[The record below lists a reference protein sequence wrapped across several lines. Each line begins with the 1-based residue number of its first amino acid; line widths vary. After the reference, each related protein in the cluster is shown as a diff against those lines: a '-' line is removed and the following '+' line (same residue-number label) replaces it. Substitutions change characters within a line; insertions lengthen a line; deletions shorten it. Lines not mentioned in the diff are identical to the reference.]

1 MIGVRGCTG
10 ARVRD
15 GAGNASSLVA
25 VLPIFL
31 LLPLLLFPAA
41 ASAQAVDPSRAAP
54 PLRIAVAPETVTVG
68 DRFRVAVSVD
78 LPSADSVALIVEPD
92 SLGRWQ
98 TVGAPRSYRPDSV
111 SRSHRAAATMVSWVT
126 VAKDSAAATLRIFD
140 GDGKTEDRSISI
152 PLPVVRSVLPADT
165 AKHRPRPAK
174 DVYGSS
180 RDWRLVALIAT
191 GILLLLGLLA
201 FLLLGRRKKKPRAV
215 AMPDARQRALSA
227 LERAGASGTAE
238 AGEWKAF
245 YSQVSGA
252 LRAFAEECEARWSAD
267 LTTTELLARMRED
280 GVAPDDARPLAGV
293 LRDADLAK
301 FARHPL
307 TLDMARRDLG
317 DAKRWVET
325 FDRPAPVSA
334 ENEVVAGVGGGAP

>member
-1 MIGVRGCTG
+1 M
-10 ARVRD
+10 
-15 GAGNASSLVA
+15 
-25 VLPIFL
+25 
-31 LLPLLLFPAA
+31 
-41 ASAQAVDPSRAAP
+41 
-54 PLRIAVAPETVTVG
+54 AVAPETVTVG

-92 SLGRWQ
+92 SPGRWQ
-98 TVGAPRSYRPDSV
+98 TVGAARSYRPDGA
-111 SRSHRAAATMVSWVT
+111 SRSHRAAATMIVWVT
-126 VAKDSAAATLRIFD
+126 GAKDSADAVLRIFNAD
-140 GDGKTEDRSISI
+140 GRTEDRSISI

-165 AKHRPRPAK
+165 SKHRPRPAK

-191 GILLLLGLLA
+191 GILLLPGLLA
-201 FLLLGRRKKKPRAV
+201 FFLLKIRKRKPRAMS
-215 AMPDARQRALSA
+215 MPDARQRALAA
-227 LERAGASGTAE
+227 LERARASGTAE

-280 GVAPDDARPLAGV
+280 GVPPDDARPLAGV

-307 TLDMARRDLG
+307 TLETARRDLG

-325 FDRPAPVSA
+325 FGRAAPVSTDA
-334 ENEVVAGVGGGAP
+334 EVAAGAGGGRP